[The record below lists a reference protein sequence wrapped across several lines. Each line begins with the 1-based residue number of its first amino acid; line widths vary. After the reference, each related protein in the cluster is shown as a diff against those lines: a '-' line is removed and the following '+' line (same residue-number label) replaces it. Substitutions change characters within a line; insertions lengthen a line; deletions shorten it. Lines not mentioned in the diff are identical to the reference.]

1 MAMIFA
7 GDMGELS
14 PDELRQLAQRAAGKI
29 HVSMGSDAL
38 DSEVTAHI
46 PTGWSLLD
54 ANMGGGLP
62 VGRTVEFY
70 GRESSAK
77 SALLYLSMASCQREG
92 GIALL
97 LDSESTFDK
106 ELARDAYGVDVD
118 RVTLLPPELPLEDA
132 FPTMLSMIRAFK
144 QAYAERPIIIGWD
157 TLAGTPTADEVE
169 KGESGEQRGMMP
181 QYRAKVIRQGL
192 RLITYEI
199 SKSNV
204 CLVVVNQAY
213 EKMTPTGVPL
223 LETPGGL
230 AMKYYTSV
238 RILLKNI
245 GLLKGVGDDA
255 PPVGMKVVARFEK
268 NKLSSPRREVLSRFY
283 FGRGFDDDFS
293 ILDYAVDNGI
303 VKKSGAWNKY
313 TFGEKELSFYDSKF
327 KEILGNNPGLFD
339 SIRQQ
344 VIEHYT
350 ASSLIPR

>member
-1 MAMIFA
+1 MVI
-7 GDMGELS
+7 DTLS
-14 PDELRQLAQRAAGKI
+14 PDELRQLAQKAVGKI
-29 HVSMGSDAL
+29 HISMGSDAL
-38 DSEVTAHI
+38 DSEVTEHI

-70 GRESSAK
+70 GRESSGK
-77 SALLYLSMASCQREG
+77 SALLYLSMASCQRGG
-92 GIALL
+92 GIIIL
-97 LDSESTFDK
+97 LDTEAAFNKD
-106 ELARDAYGVDVD
+106 LATVYGVDVD
-118 RVTLLPPELPLEDA
+118 RVTFLPSDLSLEDS
-132 FPTMLSMIRAFK
+132 FPTLLSLIRAFK
-144 QAYAERPIIIGWD
+144 DAYAERVILIGWD
-157 TLAGTPTADEVE
+157 TLAGTPTTDEVE

-199 SKSNV
+199 ARSNV

-213 EKMTPTGVPL
+213 EKMTPTGIPL

-313 TFGEKELSFYDSKF
+313 MFRGKELSFYDSKF
-327 KEILGNNPGLFD
+327 KEMLSNNPGLFD
-339 SIRQQ
+339 DMREQAM
-344 VIEHYT
+344 ERYLT
-350 ASSLIPR
+350 SSLVPR

>member
-1 MAMIFA
+1 MQTWAAAFPWA
-7 GDMGELS
+7 GPSNFTGES
-14 PDELRQLAQRAAGKI
+14 RRANRLCCI
-29 HVSMGSDAL
+29 
-38 DSEVTAHI
+38 
-46 PTGWSLLD
+46 W
-54 ANMGGGLP
+54 
-62 VGRTVEFY
+62 
-70 GRESSAK
+70 
-77 SALLYLSMASCQREG
+77 SMASCQRGG
-92 GIALL
+92 GIIIL
-97 LDSESTFDK
+97 LDTEAAFNKD
-106 ELARDAYGVDVD
+106 LATVYGVDVD
-118 RVTLLPPELPLEDA
+118 RVTFLPSDLSLEDS
-132 FPTMLSMIRAFK
+132 FPTLLSLIRAFK
-144 QAYAERPIIIGWD
+144 AAYAERVILIGWD
-157 TLAGTPTADEVE
+157 TLAGTPTTDEVE

-199 SKSNV
+199 ARSNV

-268 NKLSSPRREVLSRFY
+268 NKLSSPRREVTLSRFY

-293 ILDYAVDNGI
+293 ILDYAVDNGV

-313 TFGEKELSFYDSKF
+313 MFNGKELSFYDSKF
-327 KEILGNNPGLFD
+327 KEILANNPGLLEGM
-339 SIRQQ
+339 REQAL
-344 VIEHYT
+344 EHYRT
-350 ASSLIPR
+350 SSLVPR